1 MSLKWLWVMRFKLV
15 TILFVMIGFVANAQ
29 TNEQEI
35 DVRDVI
41 ESVAENLPDDYD
53 MTELI
58 DVLTRYRKHPI
69 NLNKTTPE
77 ELKTFVFL
85 SPL

>member
-1 MSLKWLWVMRFKLV
+1 
-15 TILFVMIGFVANAQ
+15 MIGFVANAQ

-53 MTELI
+53 KARI
-58 DVLTRYRKHPI
+58 I
-69 NLNKTTPE
+69 
-77 ELKTFVFL
+77 
-85 SPL
+85 